1 MDASAADVRPDAVPR
16 ARRFLRY
23 RVFDGEAVIYD
34 NAHHAMHYL
43 NATAALIWQCCDGVS
58 AVKDIAARFAA
69 DCGLYEGDG
78 PTMNRVR
85 EDVVRTLDRLARHGL
100 IDMPREGSG

>member
-1 MDASAADVRPDAVPR
+1 MPR
-16 ARRFLRY
+16 ARGSMRF

-43 NATAALIWQCCDGVS
+43 NTTATLIWQCCDGASPVE
-58 AVKDIAARFAA
+58 DIARRFAA
-69 DCGLYEGDG
+69 DCGLYGDDG

-85 EDVVRTLDRLARHGL
+85 EDVARTLDELARHGL
-100 IDMPREGSG
+100 IDMPRECD